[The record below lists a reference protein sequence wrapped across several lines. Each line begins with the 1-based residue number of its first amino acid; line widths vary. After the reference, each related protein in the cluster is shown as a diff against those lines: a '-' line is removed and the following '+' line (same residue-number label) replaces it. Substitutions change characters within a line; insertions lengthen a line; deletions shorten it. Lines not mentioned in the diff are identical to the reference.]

1 MIKTNPLVKVFSSA
15 MQAIAV
21 QVIGSVFFYF
31 TSVYLSKSDF
41 GTLSWMNA
49 VCLLITAFLGF
60 GLEQIVIRRVAT
72 SSLSDWAA
80 SAFLLHSVAGF
91 VITFLLLILLESAGG
106 GMSFLPW
113 FFLAQGII
121 YIGVPLKSFL
131 NAKERFTP
139 YGIIAIVSNL
149 CKIIAVFFLLH
160 IHRLNLLSVVATLIT
175 TAVFEWL
182 CLIIYL
188 ITQTDFKFK
197 FRFSAYIKLLKEAL
211 PQYVAVIFDIGLSRM
226 DWILLGITSTNVVLA
241 DYSFAYRAFE
251 LSRLPI
257 VIISAIILPRIARL
271 MWVNSGAD
279 SSKQQLINSF
289 VRVELFFAMLIPLTL
304 NILWVPLITLIT
316 KGKYG
321 DTNAMQFSILSMCV
335 PLQFFIN
342 LLWSI
347 SFSAKKYKE
356 VSGITILSAIIN
368 IVLNLVFIPWMG
380 GVGAAIAFLLATL
393 LQAGLYY
400 KLVNKSMVSIA
411 IGPAIIFIITAITV
425 YGVVTLIHVH
435 YLIQLI
441 IAISAYSC
449 ILVLLRQI
457 NKQHLFNFKLFLSQ

>member
-15 MQAIAV
+15 MQAISV

-91 VITFLLLILLESAGG
+91 VIAFLFLLLLNSTTGSLG
-106 GMSFLPW
+106 FLPW

-131 NAKERFTP
+131 NAKEQFTP
-139 YGIIAIVSNL
+139 YGIIAVVSNL
-149 CKIIAVFFLLH
+149 CKIIGIFFLLH
-160 IHRLNLLSVVATLIT
+160 IHRLNLLSVIDILIA

-182 CLIIYL
+182 CLIVYL
-188 ITQTDFKFK
+188 ITQTDFRFK
-197 FRFSAYIKLLKEAL
+197 FRVSAYIKLLKEAL
-211 PQYVAVIFDIGLSRM
+211 PQYVSVIFDIGLSRM
-226 DWILLGITSTNVVLA
+226 DWILLGIMSTNVVLA

-257 VIISAIILPRIARL
+257 VIISSIILPRIARL
-271 MWVNSGAD
+271 MSAANGSD
-279 SSKQQLINSF
+279 SSNQQLINSF

-321 DTNAMQFSILSMCV
+321 STNAMQFSILSMCI

-347 SFSAKKYKE
+347 SFSAKKYKQ
-356 VSGITILSAIIN
+356 VSGITISSAIIN
-368 IVLNLVFIPWMG
+368 IILNLVFIPWMG
-380 GVGAAIAFLLATL
+380 GIGAAIAFLLATL
-393 LQAGLYY
+393 IQTGLYY
-400 KLVNKSMVSIA
+400 KLVDKSMMSITV
-411 IGPAIIFIITAITV
+411 GPAIIFITTAITV
-425 YGVVTLIHVH
+425 YGIVSFIHVH
-435 YLIQLI
+435 FLIQLI
-441 IAISAYSC
+441 IAISAYLG

-457 NKQHLFNFKLFLSQ
+457 NRQHLFNFKLFLG

>member
-1 MIKTNPLVKVFSSA
+1 

-21 QVIGSVFFYF
+21 QVIGSLFFYF

-41 GTLSWMNA
+41 GTISWMNA

-91 VITFLLLILLESAGG
+91 AITFLLLLLLRSTTASIG
-106 GMSFLPW
+106 FLPW

-121 YIGVPLKSFL
+121 YIGIPLKSFL
-131 NAKERFTP
+131 NAKEQFTP
-139 YGIIAIVSNL
+139 YGIIAIVSNV

-160 IHRLNLLSVVATLIT
+160 INRLNLLAVINILIA

-182 CLIIYL
+182 CLIFYL
-188 ITQTDFKFK
+188 ITQTDFSFK
-197 FRFSAYIKLLKEAL
+197 FRVSAYTKLLKEAL
-211 PQYVAVIFDIGLSRM
+211 PQYVSVIFDIGLSRM
-226 DWILLGITSTNVVLA
+226 DWILLGIMSTNIVLA

-257 VIISAIILPRIARL
+257 VVISAIILPRLARL
-271 MWVNSGAD
+271 MSVHNNAD

-304 NILWVPLITLIT
+304 NILWAPLITLIT

-321 DTNAMQFSILSMCV
+321 STNAVQFAILSMCI

-342 LLWSI
+342 VLWSI
-347 SFSAKKYKE
+347 SFGAKKYKQ
-356 VSGITILSAIIN
+356 VSGITISSAIIN
-368 IVLNLVFIPWMG
+368 IILNLVFIPQMG

-393 LQAGLYY
+393 IQAGLYY
-400 KLVNKSMVSIA
+400 KLVNKSMMSIA
-411 IGPAIIFIITAITV
+411 IGPAIIFITTAIAV
-425 YGVVTLIHVH
+425 YAVTSLIHVH

-441 IAISAYSC
+441 IAISAYLC

-457 NKQHLFNFKLFLSQ
+457 NRQHWFNFKLFLGQ

>member
-1 MIKTNPLVKVFSSA
+1 LIKTNPLVKVFSSA

-21 QVIGSVFFYF
+21 QVIGSIFFYL

-41 GTLSWMNA
+41 GTISWMNA

-91 VITFLLLILLESAGG
+91 AITLLLLLLLRSTTASIG
-106 GMSFLPW
+106 FLPW

-139 YGIIAIVSNL
+139 YGIIAIVSNV

-160 IHRLNLLSVVATLIT
+160 INRLNLLAVINILIA

-182 CLIIYL
+182 CLIFYL
-188 ITQTDFKFK
+188 ITQTDFSFK
-197 FRFSAYIKLLKEAL
+197 FRFSAYTKLLKESM
-211 PQYVAVIFDIGLSRM
+211 PQYVSVIFDIGLSRM
-226 DWILLGITSTNVVLA
+226 DWILLGIMSTNIVLA

-257 VIISAIILPRIARL
+257 VVISSIILPRLARL
-271 MWVNSGAD
+271 MSVHNNVD

-304 NILWVPLITLIT
+304 NILWVPLITLVT

-321 DTNAMQFSILSMCV
+321 STNAVQFSILSMCI

-347 SFSAKKYKE
+347 SFGAKKYKE
-356 VSGITILSAIIN
+356 VSGITISSAIIN
-368 IVLNLVFIPWMG
+368 IILNLVFIPQMG
-380 GVGAAIAFLLATL
+380 GIGAAIAFLLATL
-393 LQAGLYY
+393 IQTGLYY
-400 KLVNKSMVSIA
+400 KLVNKSMMSIA
-411 IGPAIIFIITAITV
+411 VAPAIIFIATAIAV

-435 YLIQLI
+435 YLVQLI
-441 IAISAYSC
+441 IAIITYLS
-449 ILVLLRQI
+449 IPILLRQI
-457 NKQHLFNFKLFLSQ
+457 NRQHLFNFKLFLGQ